1 MILSMSNLGHDYGNG
16 VLFSGLSTAVDKS
29 DRIVLMGKNGCGKTT
44 LLRILS
50 GQLEPSTGKLFVS
63 SDLRIGFQK
72 QERVTDTEMELFD
85 YYLQD
90 KKYVMKDTVEYY
102 SYERRVRSI
111 LSGLGFNNE
120 DWNRKLISF
129 SGGELTRIALGKL
142 LLLDY
147 DLLLLDEPTNH
158 LDLQS
163 VDWLMSFLKN
173 YNGAVLLVSHD
184 RYLVRNVG
192 NRFWEFNG
200 GEIWDFKGNY
210 SKYLESREIMM
221 KTGERTKENI
231 EKEIKHLE
239 EVSRRYR
246 NWGQEKFIK
255 QAKSKEKQIERL
267 KSKMNQV
274 SLPDEEINGPRIRLP
289 EPDRTGY
296 KVLEVKNLNFSFDQK
311 EIFNNASVLI
321 HRREKVGL
329 LGPNGSGKST
339 FLKLLVGELKK
350 QSGEVKWGHNVRFGY
365 LSQMTEELDPE
376 SEVIDECWKLVWQW
390 PDYEVRKYL
399 GRFDF
404 TGEDVFKKVS
414 SISGGEKTKLALAK
428 LILKKPNVL
437 IMDEPTNNLDI
448 WAVQSLETVLK
459 EYESAM
465 IIVSHDREFLKN
477 ICDKY
482 VAVHNKEIIDIP
494 SLDYYLK
501 GKLKNK
507 TEKEESDN
515 QSTEQLSYEER
526 KKIRNIRKSL
536 IRKYEKLENDEKD
549 LENRLGE
556 IQYEMRSNPR
566 DYEKLHELQK
576 EQKKIEDNLLGL
588 LEEKEKV
595 SKEINELMHNEKDGI
610 S

>member
-1 MILSMSNLGHDYGNG
+1 MILSMSNLGHDYGNEI
-16 VLFSGLSTAVDKS
+16 LLSGLSTAVDKA

-50 GQLEPSTGKLFVS
+50 GQLVPAIGELFVS
-63 SDLRIGFQK
+63 SDLRIGFQR

-90 KKYVMKDTVEYY
+90 KKYVIKDTVEYY

-111 LSGLGFNNE
+111 LSGLGFTDE
-120 DWNRKLISF
+120 DWNRKLASF

-163 VDWLMSFLKN
+163 VDWLMNFLKN
-173 YNGAVLLVSHD
+173 YNGAVILVSHD

-200 GEIWDFKGNY
+200 GEIWNFKGNY
-210 SKYLESREIMM
+210 TKYLESREIMM

-255 QAKSKEKQIERL
+255 QAKSKEKQIEKL

-274 SLPDEEINGPRIRLP
+274 SLPDEEINDPRIRLP

-311 EIFNNASVLI
+311 DIFNNTSLLV
-321 HRREKVGL
+321 HRKEKVGL

-376 SEVIDECWKLVWQW
+376 SEVIDECWKFVWHW
-390 PDYEVRKYL
+390 PDYKVRKYL

-482 VAVHNKEIIDIP
+482 VAVHNKEIINIP

-501 GKLKNK
+501 GKLTYKL
-507 TEKEESDN
+507 EKEEKDDST
-515 QSTEQLSYEER
+515 TEQLSYEER
-526 KKIRNIRKSL
+526 KKIRNIKKSL
-536 IRKYEKLENDEKD
+536 IRKYEKLENNEKA

-556 IQYEMRSNPR
+556 IQYEMRSHPR
-566 DYEKLHELQK
+566 EYEKLHELQK
-576 EQKKIEDNLLGL
+576 EQKTIEDKLLNL

-595 SKEINELMHNEKDGI
+595 SNEINELVHNERR
-610 S
+610 

>member
-1 MILSMSNLGHDYGNG
+1 MILSMSNLGHDYGNE

-50 GQLEPSTGKLFVS
+50 GQLEPAIGEIFVS
-63 SDLRIGFQK
+63 SELRIGFQK
-72 QERVTDTEMELFD
+72 QERVTNTEMKLFD

-90 KKYVMKDTVEYY
+90 KKYVMKDTVDYY

-111 LSGLGFNNE
+111 LSGLGFNDE
-120 DWNRKLISF
+120 DWNRKLESF

-142 LLLDY
+142 FLLDY

-163 VDWLMSFLKN
+163 VDWLMNFLKN
-173 YNGAVLLVSHD
+173 YNGAVIMVSHD

-200 GEIWDFKGNY
+200 GEVWDFKGNY
-210 SKYLESREIMM
+210 SKYLESRVIMM

-274 SLPDEEINGPRIRLP
+274 SLPDEEINGPRLRLP

-296 KVLEVKNLNFSFDQK
+296 KVLEVKNLNFSFEQK
-311 EIFNNASVLI
+311 QIFNNTSLLI

-339 FLKLLVGELKK
+339 FLKLLVGELRK
-350 QSGEVKWGHNVRFGY
+350 QSGEIKWGHNVRYGY
-365 LSQMTEELDPE
+365 LSQMTEELNPD

-448 WAVQSLETVLK
+448 WAVQSLENVLK

-477 ICDKY
+477 ICDKF
-482 VAVHNKEIIDIP
+482 VAVHNEKIIEVP
-494 SLDYYLK
+494 SLNYYLK
-501 GKLKNK
+501 GKLTYEPDKE
-507 TEKEESDN
+507 EKED
-515 QSTEQLSYEER
+515 QSLEQLSYEKR
-526 KKIRNIRKSL
+526 KKIRNARKSL
-536 IRKYEKLENDEKD
+536 TRKYEKLENEERI
-549 LENRLGE
+549 LEDRLGE
-556 IQYEMRSNPR
+556 IQYEMRKYAR
-566 DYEKLHELQK
+566 DYEKLHGLQK
-576 EQKKIEDNLLGL
+576 EQKKIEDKLLHL
-588 LEEKEKV
+588 LEEKEDV
-595 SKEINELMHNEKDGI
+595 NNEIQKLEDTVEKNI
-610 S
+610 

>member
-1 MILSMSNLGHDYGNG
+1 MILSTSNLGHDYGNG
-16 VLFSGLSTAVDKS
+16 ILFSGISTAVNKS

-44 LLRILS
+44 LLKILS
-50 GQLEPSTGKLFVS
+50 GQIEPSMGELFVS

-72 QERVTDTEMELFD
+72 QERVMNLEEELFS
-85 YYLQD
+85 YYLHD

-102 SYERRVRSI
+102 SFERRARSI
-111 LSGLGFNNE
+111 LSGLGFNEE
-120 DWNRKLISF
+120 DWNRKLESF

-142 LLLDY
+142 FLLDY

-163 VDWLMSFLKN
+163 VDWLMNFLKT

-200 GEIWDFKGNY
+200 GEVWDFKGNY
-210 SKYLESREIMM
+210 SKYLETREIMM
-221 KTGERTKENI
+221 KTGERSKENI

-267 KSKMNQV
+267 KSKMDQV
-274 SLPDEEINGPRIRLP
+274 SLPDEEVNGPRLRLP

-296 KVLEVKNLNFSFDQK
+296 KVLEVKNLSFSFKQK
-311 EIFNNASVLI
+311 EIFNDASFLI

-339 FLKLLVGELKK
+339 FLKLLIGELRK
-350 QSGEVKWGHNVRFGY
+350 QSGEVKWGHNVRYGY
-365 LSQMTEELDPE
+365 LSQMTEELNPD

-390 PDYEVRKYL
+390 PDYEIRKYL

-448 WAVQSLETVLK
+448 WAVQSLENVLK

-465 IIVSHDREFLKN
+465 IIVSHDREFLNN
-477 ICDKY
+477 ICDKF
-482 VAVHNKEIIDIP
+482 VAVHNKGIIDVP
-494 SLDYYLK
+494 SLNYYLK
-501 GKLKNK
+501 GKLTYKNNNE
-507 TEKEESDN
+507 TKEDD
-515 QSTEQLSYEER
+515 QSSEQLSYEKR
-526 KKIRNIRKSL
+526 KKIRNVRKSL
-536 IRKYEKLENDEKD
+536 VKKHEKLENEEKI

-556 IQYEMRSNPR
+556 IQYEMRRYSR
-566 DYEKLHELQK
+566 DYEKLHSLQK
-576 EQKKIEDNLLGL
+576 EQKKIEDKLLHL
-588 LEEKEKV
+588 LEDKEK
-595 SKEINELMHNEKDGI
+595 INEEIIKHNIVKENK
-610 S
+610 

>member
-1 MILSMSNLGHDYGNG
+1 MILSMSNLGHDYGDG
-16 VLFSGLSTAVDKS
+16 VLFSDISTAVDKS

-44 LLRILS
+44 LLKILS
-50 GQLEPSTGKLFVS
+50 GQIEPSIGELFVS
-63 SDLRIGFQK
+63 SDLRVGFQR
-72 QERVTDTEMELFD
+72 QERVMNFEEELFN

-102 SYERRVRSI
+102 SFERRVRSI
-111 LSGLGFNNE
+111 LSGLGFTEE
-120 DWNRKLISF
+120 DWNRELESF

-142 LLLDY
+142 FLLDY

-163 VDWLMSFLKN
+163 VDWLMNFLKI
-173 YNGAVLLVSHD
+173 YNGAIILVSHD

-192 NRFWEFNG
+192 NRFWEFNAG
-200 GEIWDFKGNY
+200 NVWDFKGNY
-210 SKYLESREIMM
+210 SKYLETREIMM
-221 KTGERTKENI
+221 KTGEREKENI

-267 KSKMNQV
+267 KTRINQV
-274 SLPDEEINGPRIRLP
+274 DLPDEEINGPKLRLP

-296 KVLEVKNLNFSFDQK
+296 KVLEVKNLNFSFKQK
-311 EIFNNASVLI
+311 EIFNRASLLI
-321 HRREKVGL
+321 HRGEKTGL

-339 FLKLLVGELKK
+339 FLKLLVGELRK
-350 QSGEVKWGHNVRFGY
+350 QTGEVKWGHNVRFGY
-365 LSQMTEELDPE
+365 LSQMTEELNPN

-390 PDYEVRKYL
+390 PDYEIRKYL

-404 TGEDVFKKVS
+404 TGEDVFKKIS

-448 WAVQSLETVLK
+448 WAVQSLEKILE

-477 ICDKY
+477 ICDKF
-482 VAVHNKEIIDIP
+482 VAVHNKKITEIP

-501 GKLKNK
+501 GKLTNKKNDQ
-507 TEKEESDN
+507 EKEE
-515 QSTEQLSYEER
+515 QSSEQLSYERR
-526 KKIRNIRKSL
+526 KKLRNMRKSL
-536 IRKYEKLENDEKD
+536 SNKYEKLENDEKV
-549 LENRLGE
+549 LEDRLGE
-556 IQYEMRSNPR
+556 IQYEMRKHSR
-566 DYEKLHELQK
+566 DYEKLHRLQK
-576 EQKKIEDNLLGL
+576 EQKKIEDNLLHL
-588 LEEKEKV
+588 LEVKEKIK
-595 SKEINELMHNEKDGI
+595 KEIDEFKHTNKR
-610 S
+610 